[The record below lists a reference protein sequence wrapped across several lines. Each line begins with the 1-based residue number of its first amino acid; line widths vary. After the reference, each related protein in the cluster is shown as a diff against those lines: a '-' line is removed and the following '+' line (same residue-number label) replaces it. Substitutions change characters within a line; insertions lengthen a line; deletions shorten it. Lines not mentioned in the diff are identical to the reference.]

1 MIKLKVSYEH
11 PEELQRVLKLLGGN
25 AQGVREPKEQKGKFR
40 KVYITLTNH
49 GRTTG
54 KFKNETKEN

>member
-40 KVYITLTNH
+40 KVYITLTKY
-49 GRTTG
+49 GRSTG
-54 KFKNETKEN
+54 NDKNKLV